1 MITPPNTLRLSAQ
14 ERAWL
19 VWLKGKTGVATANV
33 LLRFA
38 LALSLREPSP
48 PGVQPLP
55 TDGLEID
62 WLTLGGQ
69 YREIYWA
76 LVVER
81 TRQHGLPADDAR
93 AQLRAHLH
101 RGLGALRVTIHNRT
115 DLLRSVLQGAA

>member
-1 MITPPNTLRLSAQ
+1 MITPPMTLRLSAQ

-38 LALSLREPSP
+38 LALSLREASP

-76 LVVER
+76 LVLER

-101 RGLGALRVTIHNRT
+101 RGLGALRVTIHDRAG
-115 DLLRSVLQGAA
+115 LLRAVMRGAA

>member
-1 MITPPNTLRLSAQ
+1 MITPPMTLRLSAQ

-62 WLTLGGQ
+62 HVCKV
-69 YREIYWA
+69 RNC
-76 LVVER
+76 VNPD
-81 TRQHGLPADDAR
+81 H
-93 AQLRAHLH
+93 LRAVTRAENLATRASAQAHKTPFLHHLP
-101 RGLGALRVTIHNRT
+101 RLTTVNARRMA
-115 DLLRSVLQGAA
+115 DS

>member
-1 MITPPNTLRLSAQ
+1 MIAPPNTLRLSAQ

-19 VWLKGKTGVATANV
+19 VWLKGKTGCTTFATV
-33 LLRFA
+33 LRFA

-76 LVVER
+76 LVLER

-101 RGLGALRVTIHNRT
+101 RGLGALRVTVHDRAG
-115 DLLRSVLQGAA
+115 LLRAVMRGAA